1 MAVES
6 MIRWTPDGRGIT
18 YIDEKGGVSNICV
31 QTIDGAPLRQIT
43 NFNSDRI
50 FSFDW
55 SKSTGRH
62 SGAALGSWEYDSDLI
77 YSRGL
82 RTNDIVLI
90 TDAR

>member
-1 MAVES
+1 
-6 MIRWTPDGRGIT
+6 MIRWTPDGRGLA
-18 YIDEKGGVSNICV
+18 YIDEKGGVSNISV
-31 QTIDGAPLRQIT
+31 QMIDGAPPRQIT
-43 NFNSDRI
+43 NFNNDRV

-55 SKSTGRH
+55 SKSG
-62 SGAALGSWEYDSDLI
+62 DLI